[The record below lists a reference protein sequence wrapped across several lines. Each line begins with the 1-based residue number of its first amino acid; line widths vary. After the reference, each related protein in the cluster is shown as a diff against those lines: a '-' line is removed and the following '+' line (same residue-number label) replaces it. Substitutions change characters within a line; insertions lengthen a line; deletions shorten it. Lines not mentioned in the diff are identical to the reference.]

1 MGDKMNK
8 DIFAHNSINKDISR
22 YPHMPVLLNTVTDC
36 IVTDPYGIYVDCT
49 AGSGGHSEAIL
60 KRLAPE
66 GKLLCL
72 DQDAGAIAFIKERF
86 ENFSNQVRIIQAPF
100 ADLPGVLVLL
110 GIKKVNGL
118 LMDLGMSSWQIDSSG
133 RGFSFMRNEPLD
145 MRMNSENKVSAK
157 TLLENISEH
166 DLATLIKNYGEE
178 RKAKYIAKAIIRER
192 NIKPI
197 VTTEHLKSIVE
208 SVIPYRING
217 RNPATKTFQAI
228 RIAVNNEL
236 EQLEKI
242 LARVPDLLNRGGRA
256 AVLSYH
262 SLEDRI
268 VKQTMTKWE
277 CGCTCPTNLAKCMCG
292 FTAKM
297 KRVFLKGIKPDS
309 NEIEKNL
316 RSRSAILR
324 VSEKL

>member
-8 DIFAHNSINKDISR
+8 DLFAHNSMDKDISR
-22 YPHMPVLLNTVTDC
+22 YPHKPVLLDTVTSC
-36 IVTDPYGIYVDCT
+36 IITDFCGIYVDCT
-49 AGSGGHSEAIL
+49 AGSGGHGEAIL
-60 KRLAPE
+60 KKLSPE
-66 GKLLCL
+66 GMLLCL
-72 DQDAGAIAFIKERF
+72 DQDCDAIAFIKERF
-86 ENFSNQVRIIQAPF
+86 ANFNDQVKIIQAPF

-118 LMDLGMSSWQIDSSG
+118 LMDLGMSSWQIDSSR
-133 RGFSFMRNEPLD
+133 RGFSFMRDEPLD
-145 MRMNSENKVSAK
+145 MRMNLENEVNAK
-157 TLLENISEH
+157 NLLENISECE
-166 DLATLIKNYGEE
+166 LSALLKNYGEE
-178 RKAKYIAKAIIRER
+178 KRAKYIAKAIVKERDIRPIETTGHLC
-192 NIKPI
+192 NII
-197 VTTEHLKSIVE
+197 EGVV
-208 SVIPYRING
+208 PYRIRG

-236 EQLEKI
+236 QQLEKI
-242 LARVPDLLNRGGRA
+242 LSRVPDLLIKGGRI

-262 SLEDRI
+262 SLEDRL
-268 VKQTMTKWE
+268 VKQTMTEWE
-277 CGCTCPTNLAKCMCG
+277 RGCTCPKNLAKCMCG

-309 NEIEKNL
+309 DEIKKNS